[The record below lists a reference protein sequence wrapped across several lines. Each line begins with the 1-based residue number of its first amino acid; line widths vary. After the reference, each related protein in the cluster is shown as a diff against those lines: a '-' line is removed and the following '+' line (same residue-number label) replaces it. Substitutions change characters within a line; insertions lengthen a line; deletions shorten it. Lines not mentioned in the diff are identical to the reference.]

1 MKNLLLAVMKRLM
14 KAKAVNKKT
23 GKKLL
28 KIDVKRKRKSA
39 GWREHSRW

>member
-1 MKNLLLAVMKRLM
+1 MKNLLLTVMKRLM

-23 GKKLL
+23 EKKLL

-39 GWREHSRW
+39 G